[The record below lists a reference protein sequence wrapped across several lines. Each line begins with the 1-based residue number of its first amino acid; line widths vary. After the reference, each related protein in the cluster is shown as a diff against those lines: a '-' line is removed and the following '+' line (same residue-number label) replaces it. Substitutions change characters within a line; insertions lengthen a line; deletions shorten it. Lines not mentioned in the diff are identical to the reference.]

1 MMTGVMLDLYEEFR
15 GVVRVLEDAEVPY
28 AVCGGLA
35 LALYALPRATVD
47 IDLLMLP
54 ENLEKAKALL
64 KPLGFEDWSLSMNL
78 EGKGGQVKIR
88 RLTKL
93 EAEGTDSLYVDFLLV
108 EGHVLEEAWRTR
120 ARAPWT
126 QGEISVVSR
135 EGLVALKRMRASGQD
150 LLDIEVLQRGEWH
163 P

>member
-1 MMTGVMLDLYEEFR
+1 MAGIMLDLYEEFR
-15 GVVRVLEDAEVPY
+15 GVVRALEDAKIPY

-35 LALYALPRATVD
+35 LAIHLQPRATVD
-47 IDLLMLP
+47 IDLLVLP
-54 ENLEKAKALL
+54 GNLEKAKALL
-64 KPLGFEDWSLSMNL
+64 QPLGFEDWSLPMNL

-93 EAEGTDSLYVDFLLV
+93 EAGGTDSLYVDFLLV
-108 EGHVLEEAWRTR
+108 EGDILEEAWRTR

-150 LLDIEVLQRGEWH
+150 LLDIEALNRREG
-163 P
+163 PA